1 MDLGS
6 LTKRAKKLVNQR
18 GGVDALKDDA
28 EEVKDIV
35 SGGGSAMEKAKDAAE
50 ALKDPGAKGEPKKAP

>member
-35 SGGGSAMEKAKDAAE
+35 SGGGSAMDKAKDAAE
-50 ALKDPGAKGEPKKAP
+50 ALKDPGQKGTPKKAP